1 MKMVSKLTVLLLIAG
16 FLVVGAMPLSM
27 AEADEGVTAKG
38 SFGGMVNLVSPKDGD
53 ELTFNRAVIVK
64 YKMAKG
70 ENGNHVH
77 FHVDGENIGMTRI
90 KSGSFDLGKLKQGKR
105 KITLLLVNAGHIP
118 LSVEVSIMVT
128 IP

>member
-1 MKMVSKLTVLLLIAG
+1 MSKVSRFIGVLLIAG
-16 FLVVGAMPLSM
+16 FLVAATTPLSI
-27 AEADEGVTAKG
+27 ANADEGVTAKG
-38 SFGGMVNLVSPKDGD
+38 KFGGFVTLTSPKDGD
-53 ELTFNRAVIVK
+53 ELPFNRAIIVK

-70 ENGNHVH
+70 EKGNHVH

-90 KSGSFDLGKLKQGKR
+90 RSGSFDLGKLKQGKR

-118 LSVEVSIMVT
+118 VGVEVSIMVT